1 MSVLTATGVSQ
12 SYGFV
17 DVFANISV
25 SLAHEDKVGLIG
37 PNGTGKTTLLRILA
51 RAEAPASGSVHL
63 AKGKRIGYLPQ
74 EAMDAFATS
83 HDTVYAEMLS
93 VFNVLHEIENKM
105 RALEAQMNH
114 GMTDALAHEY
124 SELQEQFERRGGYDH
139 ERRIEQTLQGLGF
152 ARPKENKE
160 IGDSRLDRLHA
171 SWDTPI
177 AHLSGG
183 QKTRALLAKILL
195 ENPDVLIMDE
205 PTNHLDIE
213 AIEWLEKMLTDWDGA
228 LIVVSHDRLFLDHVV
243 NKIWEIEKR
252 TFRTDKYDDRIWE
265 MMRTHVETYR
275 GNYSDYLR
283 QREERFQRSLF
294 VFNQEKDRL
303 DKEMA
308 YIKANNP
315 GEPSVQSMGKLK
327 RLTRDVLV
335 IERIG
340 AEALINN
347 SWSENKVIM
356 GYKPTPFGVEEAE
369 KRVARLPAPT
379 RPQKVNLALT
389 PAKRSG
395 EIVLRTRGLVV
406 GYGKRTEDAGQ
417 KTKDHRLPS
426 PDKAPTKKQPET
438 VLRPSSSVSSVVS
451 SALFTSPDLEL
462 RWQERAALLGPNGSG
477 KTTFLKTA
485 LGGLSPLGGSAELG
499 ASLIVG
505 YFAQAHDQLDPKST
519 IIDTLRERGEGFGKR
534 LSEADARYFLAQ
546 FLFRQ
551 DDVFKPVGGLSG
563 GERARLALAILS
575 LQGAN
580 FLVLDEPTNHLDINA
595 QEVLEEALMQFTG
608 TVLLVSHDRYLVNK
622 LAQQIWRIEDG
633 ELKVYRGT
641 YEEWLREKLRIE
653 NSDLKKGGREAT
665 NVKREASSVKQPA
678 LSGDALSR
686 PKGETSISNLQSSV
700 SPISP
705 VPQTLT
711 PNANALS
718 KNAERKRQERV
729 KAIETEIAD
738 TETHLLS
745 LGKEIETAGTKGQT
759 SKVREL
765 SEDYASAQRALDALW
780 AELGE
785 LV

>member
-17 DVFANISV
+17 DVFANLSV

-51 RAEAPASGSVHL
+51 RAEAPASGNVHL

-83 HDTVYAEMLS
+83 HDTVYAEMLT
-93 VFNVLHEIENKM
+93 VFNVLHEIEGKM

-152 ARPKENKE
+152 ARPKEAKEAKE
-160 IGDSRLDRLHA
+160 IGDSRSDRQRESLHA

-213 AIEWLEKMLTDWDGA
+213 AIEWLEKMLTDWDGS

-315 GEPSVQSMGKLK
+315 GEPTVQSMGKLK

-369 KRVARLPAPT
+369 KRVARLPAPS

-406 GYGKRTEDAGQ
+406 GYGKTTEDGGR
-417 KTKDHRLPS
+417 KTDHRPS
-426 PDKAPTKKQPET
+426 TTEKAHHTKQPGT
-438 VLRPSSSVSSVVS
+438 VSRLPSSVSST
-451 SALFTSPDLEL
+451 LFASPDLEL

-485 LGGLSPLGGSAELG
+485 LGGLPPLAGSAELG

-505 YFAQAHDQLDPKST
+505 YFAQAHDQLDPKAT

-595 QEVLEEALMQFTG
+595 QEVLEEALLQFTG

-653 NSDLKKGGREAT
+653 NGELKKGGREAS
-665 NVKREASSVKQPA
+665 NVKRETSNAKPES
-678 LSGDALSR
+678 
-686 PKGETSISNLQSSV
+686 SISNLQS
-700 SPISP
+700 PIST
-705 VPQTLT
+705 TLT
-711 PNANALS
+711 PNTNANALS

-729 KAIETEIAD
+729 KVIETEIAD

-745 LGKEIETAGTKGQT
+745 LGKEIEVAGTKGQT